1 MENYDAD
8 MEQRVWQRIRGA
20 EQPQE
25 KSMQVL
31 AAAELTEAAVHLMLS
46 QQLQGKE
53 KALLRTIFEDD
64 QNHAA
69 CLKGIHYFT
78 TDSTLSVRPVPPAP
92 DAPVMALRKCYARKL
107 RAQKEYE
114 SRASDPEYGS
124 VFRQLAEDEGR
135 HCKMILQIAGSI
147 KKPG

>member
-1 MENYDAD
+1 MEQYDTG
-8 MEQRVWQRIRGA
+8 MEQRVWQRIKGA
-20 EQPQE
+20 DCPPQ
-25 KSMQVL
+25 KGLQAL
-31 AAAELTEAAVHLMLS
+31 AAAELTEAAVLLMLS

-53 KALLRTIFEDD
+53 KALLRKIYEED

-78 TDSTLSVRPVPPAP
+78 TDSPLSVRPVPPAP
-92 DAPVMALRKCYARKL
+92 DAPVLALRKCYARKL

-135 HCKMILQIAGSI
+135 HCKMILQIVGNM
-147 KKPG
+147 KK